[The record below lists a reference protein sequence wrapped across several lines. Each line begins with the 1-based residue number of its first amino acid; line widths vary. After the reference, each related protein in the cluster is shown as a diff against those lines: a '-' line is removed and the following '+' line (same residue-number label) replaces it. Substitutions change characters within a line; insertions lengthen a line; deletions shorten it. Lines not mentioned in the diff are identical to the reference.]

1 MLLDPKS
8 SSRIPGAGVIK
19 EVPNKMSMFVVIF
32 CYEGEA
38 FQLEEYFSCL
48 FGFIRGEEP
57 LGGGKEFFRAETLSG
72 EIQTSRMSEIL
83 FFLYHSIQTV
93 L

>member
-1 MLLDPKS
+1 MLDPKS
-8 SSRIPGAGVIK
+8 SSRIPGAWVIK
-19 EVPNKMSMFVVIF
+19 EVLNKMGMFVVIF
-32 CYEGEA
+32 CYEGED
-38 FQLEEYFSCL
+38 FQLGEYFSCL

-57 LGGGKEFFRAETLSG
+57 LGGGKEFFRAVTLSG

-83 FFLYHSIQTV
+83 FVFYHSIQKV